1 MYQRPKSGEPEN
13 LASPSYS
20 VSQRALA
27 FLSALIVFFTTIITA
42 LVVDST
48 HSAQATQEQPGA
60 DVLSVGAV
68 YGQMGQVVVND
79 NPTQNT
85 PDYSWEDCVRYGYGS
100 GTYATTTVSPY
111 WQIATKQD
119 LWSYVSRGFST
130 ACSPYISVADTSA
143 LGFRANNPGNVKA
156 GSQFLVG
163 TMRHNNFPIQTK
175 HRFVHGSI
183 DLSINGNV
191 ESFPFDQEETPN
203 NELPSV
209 VSRSG
214 GAYIYF
220 ASPIG
225 QPGSYFC
232 SSPSVLAQN
241 ENGDWGCYKYIG
253 EGYGTFD
260 MYVDTDVYGG
270 FGIDN
275 TYYYYYGAKGRA
287 DLNPASD
294 DILRINK
301 TTATKIVIDSN
312 GVPYRLVLWGFVPD
326 ADGTCPDTPPA
337 NSAPVNTFTTKEG
350 QVSYG
355 CLYGSFNQER
365 ILTIKKTA
373 TADANSQ
380 SVAIPEF
387 SFSETLGVKS
397 AEVAGSPSTLSSSKT
412 FLKNGSIPNLKPT
425 ALGDSGT
432 AQSESYSFLVGR
444 SDFTITED
452 APTPLGGK
460 DSTGWRLDSMK
471 CVNAAGSDV
480 PVDYDVTRRSINF
493 ERVGLAPDTQSNA
506 ITCTFHNVY
515 EAKTKLTLKK
525 ELSGSYPSTV
535 TGKEWTLYATGVS
548 EDQVTKNTT
557 LSGVSGTN
565 EWVPSGTY
573 ALSESPN
580 DKVVGFTQKSLVC
593 KDVKGTD
600 VPITD
605 GKVKLADG
613 ADVTC
618 TWNNEYRTGSIKLT
632 KILKDPESGFTGGAQ
647 KVFNVNYQCGTFNGT
662 TYAGKVQ
669 LAANES
675 QIIDNLPEGA
685 RCQISEDQ
693 PSGNVKDTSYTWA
706 KPAYDVLWLQP
717 NPINIPEARITNTLT
732 RNMGVLVIHKEVAPA
747 DSSVPS
753 SYVGTTKFAI
763 KYSCTTSG
771 APFEGT
777 ANILAGSSESV
788 PVPAGSTCSVT
799 EDKPQVQTGEFSAPY
814 FVWKDPVIAPLT
826 DANGQQTN
834 VVTHNGT
841 LKTTVKN
848 TYEVDKRKLTIKKT
862 VVGPGATGDSGYTG
876 NDSNTFA
883 IDVKCGDN
891 FSYTVNV
898 AANGTQEIS
907 APRGASCTVTE
918 AKTDANF
925 NESLLK
931 ADFDWNRDATKYLDS
946 TNKPLDNN
954 TVTVADDGSSVVVV
968 QNETMK
974 SYGGIAIAK
983 VVAPDL
989 KPLNSNAKFTFTVS
1003 CNAPAQGESQNYTET
1018 ISLAANEVWRNTT
1031 KKVPAGTDCTV
1042 TETDLTGKSD
1052 GLVDESYR
1060 WASTAWKIEYGQEHN
1075 GTSGTT
1081 NSTVVTAHAQ
1091 SADVDHPFP
1100 RVTFTNTYERVY
1112 GTFSVNKEL
1121 TAPTSNPDVGSNI
1134 TYSGTWQCSYAEGTE
1149 VVSGTWS
1156 RVGTGLATL
1165 AVTSGGATLSSDA
1178 TAVNVLLGSR
1188 CSATESTPPAPV
1200 ADNPS
1205 FYWLHTTPGSAVTIS
1220 SENANQSLAIDNHI
1234 EKYTAGITLSKQV
1247 EGGEAGVAYDA
1258 QAQFSF
1264 DFTCKSISGITY
1276 ENTDQKLTADGT
1288 MTLKASSGQDI
1299 AAGSTCTISESATM
1313 PTAKDPYRWDQVKF
1327 AVSGVGVTNVSTAD
1341 RSVTFTLPAD
1351 RAVEAAVSVT
1361 NVMSEHRGQVTVKK
1375 TVDTQNKAQGFVGAG
1390 QAMFTVNL
1398 QCSLP
1403 GDTATTF
1410 QPATIADDGTTTFDV
1425 LLGSSCSVVET
1436 TPSGGLKDSSY
1447 VWGDYT
1453 SSHNG
1458 TPTSSTDNRLL
1469 VKNDGDNGTFT
1480 VTNKIERAYGTMQL
1494 SKEIV
1499 GVDLASNYGRD
1510 VTYSGTFQ
1518 CTHEGDAPVN
1528 GSWSIVGPGTV
1539 AITAQD
1545 SAGNTVDLTKANT
1558 LLPLNS
1564 TCVPTEAAP
1573 SATATNPN
1581 AVPAVGDP
1589 SYVWGKSG
1597 ATADVIS
1604 AIVEADRTNSMIV
1617 KNEIIHQES
1626 AVNISKTVAGE
1637 VTGMLDP
1644 QQKFTINATCVDE
1657 AKDSFDPRT
1666 IDVTN
1671 GGTAAFRRAVPR
1683 GWTCTLSEGALGQD
1697 LLKDVSYRWGTPSY
1711 QVSVNGQNIALTNG
1725 TTFVVPMDAQSINVT
1740 VTNQIDRVT
1749 GRLDISKAYG
1759 PAAQTA
1765 GDKAVKAT
1773 AEFSGTYRCVY
1784 AGQEIAKGTW
1794 TRTGTGSATL
1804 TNSDG
1809 TAPDALPLT
1818 TSCTVSEN
1826 TPAADG
1832 LVDSS
1837 WTWATPSIT
1846 YPVTDGNAAT
1856 ATIDSASN
1864 AAKAVVTNDVT
1875 RVYTPVEIST
1885 QFEGNPAV
1893 LTGGQQLTV
1902 AWRCTA
1908 PNDPT
1913 DLLEGS
1919 VVLPVVDG
1927 KIRLTDAAGADIIP
1941 AGWNCRVRTEAPD
1954 VNAFKDSSWS
1964 WTEPGYRGAYATS
1977 GTNPDFEVKSGL
1989 WSVPTS
1995 TSGTAYLRV
2004 VTKAVREYGSI
2015 NVLKNVTG
2023 DVQKSLQATTDAL
2036 KNEYVGRWMCTAED
2050 GTVKT
2055 GSWYSLGGGDA
2066 QILSD
2071 AGDTQILAGSSCS
2084 VTENS
2089 RPAQPVAVDA
2099 SYEWTVPL
2107 ANVPVEAAPAV
2118 VGVGTLAQFAVTNDT
2133 KRFFS
2138 ELSLAKAPIAGAAEG
2153 AKPDGI
2159 YKVGFM
2165 CRAGDGTVVHDT
2177 VDVVA
2182 GGARVST
2189 DTVIPRGAACSV
2201 AEIPP
2206 GSDVTSLG
2214 GVPIDRT
2221 ITDLNVIDPNK
2232 YQWDPTVRYMIDGGA
2247 VGDEMHDGLHNTFT
2261 FDLLGERTD
2270 IDVVNTL
2277 NPAAQVEKTYVGTS
2291 QNMVNGA
2298 WDGTWNVE
2306 YSIKVTNPSVNGAT
2320 KYSLID
2326 RPEVPAGV
2334 MLKYVKVT
2342 FPDANP
2348 TDSTPAATKIFRTN
2362 ANVAAGEENFV
2373 DHGGKLDAVIVPEPV
2388 TLPDGTVRDER
2399 RELRASDPASS
2410 ETFTVVMNISNPSG
2424 DGVLRPDQL
2433 PQVKEKCTERN
2444 ANEVVDLHNIAFVT
2458 SAGITV
2464 NDGDCGAVPSNF
2476 SVEKKNI
2483 GAGDTGAGVVAKND
2497 DGTFTARYEVK
2508 VTNRSTSVTS
2518 GILKDIAD
2526 TMTMPDSAMIR
2537 EVVVTEQRPD
2547 VHGGTV
2553 TVEPVKRD
2561 DVVAG
2566 QAWMLAKADPLS
2578 EIPLGPG
2585 ESRVFEVA
2593 VTFAV
2598 DQQSSGYDW
2607 KKFQCG
2613 SNDVYGKPLGIHN
2626 VVSME
2631 FDSDGQGNNVACQS
2645 VDLPHPAVD
2654 PVPPTPELDWL
2665 ARTGSVVLVLGLV
2678 VLALLAGGFVLS
2690 RRSRAGR

>member
-1 MYQRPKSGEPEN
+1 M
-13 LASPSYS
+13 ASPFYS

-48 HSAQATQEQPGA
+48 HSAQAAQEQPGA
-60 DVLSVGAV
+60 DVLRIGDV
-68 YGQMGQVVVND
+68 YGQMGQISVND
-79 NPTQNT
+79 ESTQKS
-85 PDYSWEDCVRYGYGS
+85 PDYSADDCVHYGYGS
-100 GTYATTTVSPY
+100 SYYADTTSAPL

-119 LWSYVSRGFST
+119 LWSYVSRGYS
-130 ACSPYISVADTSA
+130 ASCSYYISVGDTSA
-143 LGFRANNPGNVKA
+143 LGFRANNPGDVKA

-183 DLSINGNV
+183 DLNINGHI

-203 NELPSV
+203 NEVPSAIDHT
-209 VSRSG
+209 G
-214 GAYIYF
+214 GAYIYI
-220 ASPIG
+220 APPIG
-225 QPGSYFC
+225 IPGSYYC
-232 SSPSVLAQN
+232 YDGSVMAQN
-241 ENGDWGCYKYIG
+241 ENGDWGCYKYMG

-260 MYVDTDVYGG
+260 MYADTDTNGWY
-270 FGIDN
+270 GIDSK
-275 TYYYYYGAKGRA
+275 YYYYPGLKGAANK
-287 DLNPASD
+287 NPASD

-337 NSAPVNTFTTKEG
+337 NSAPVNTFVTKED

-380 SVAIPEF
+380 NVTIPEF

-432 AQSESYSFLVGR
+432 AKSESYSFLVGR

-452 APTPLGGK
+452 APNPLGGK

-471 CVNAAGSDV
+471 CVNSAGSDV

-493 ERVGLAPDTQSNA
+493 ERVGLAPDTQSNE

-525 ELSGSYPSTV
+525 ELSGNYPNTV

-557 LSGVSGTN
+557 LSGVTGTS

-580 DKVVGFTQKSLVC
+580 DKVVGFKQKSLVC
-593 KDVKGTD
+593 KDAKGAD
-600 VPITD
+600 VAVND
-605 GKVKLADG
+605 GKVILADG

-618 TWNNEYRTGSIKLT
+618 TWNNEYQTGSIKLT
-632 KILKDPESGFTGGAQ
+632 KVLNDPESGFTGGSE

-662 TYAGKVQ
+662 TYGGTVK
-669 LAANES
+669 LAAGES
-675 QIIDNLPEGA
+675 QVVNNLPAGA
-685 RCQISEDQ
+685 RCKISEDQ

-706 KPAYDVLWLQP
+706 QPAYDVLWLQP
-717 NPINIPEARITNTLT
+717 DPTNIPEARITNTLT
-732 RNMGVLVIHKEVAPA
+732 RNMGTLSIHKEVAPA

-753 SYVGTTKFAI
+753 SYVGTTKFAV

-777 ANILAGSSESV
+777 VNILAGSSETI
-788 PVPAGSTCSVT
+788 PVPAGSSCTVT
-799 EDKPQVQTGEFSAPY
+799 EDKPQVQNGEFSAPY
-814 FVWKDPVIAPLT
+814 FVWKDPIIAPLT
-826 DANGQQTN
+826 DANGQATN
-834 VVTHNGT
+834 QVTHNGT

-848 TYEVDKRKLTIKKT
+848 TYEVDKRNLTIKKK
-862 VVGPGATGDSGYTG
+862 VVGPGGTGDSGYTG
-876 NDSNTFA
+876 TSTNTFA
-883 IDVKCGDN
+883 VDVKCGDS

-898 AANGTQEIS
+898 PADGEQVIS

-931 ADFDWNRDATKYLDS
+931 ADFDWNREAIKYFDGS
-946 TNKPLDNN
+946 NQPLTNN
-954 TVTVADDGSSVVVV
+954 TVTVADDGSSAVVV

-983 VVAPDL
+983 VVAPDM
-989 KPLNSNAKFTFTVS
+989 KPLNSNAKFTFEVS
-1003 CNAPAQGESQNYTET
+1003 CNAPAQGETQNYKET
-1018 ISLAANEVWRNTT
+1018 VSLGAGEVWRNTN
-1031 KKVPAGTDCTV
+1031 KQVPAGTDCTV
-1042 TETDLTGKSD
+1042 TETDLRGKSD

-1060 WASTAWKIEYGQEHN
+1060 WASTGWKIEYGQEHN
-1075 GTSGTT
+1075 GTSGAT

-1091 SADVDHPFP
+1091 STDAEHPFP

-1112 GTFSVNKEL
+1112 GTFSINKEL
-1121 TAPTSNPDVGSNI
+1121 TVPDSNPNAGADL

-1156 RVGTGLATL
+1156 RVGKGLATL
-1165 AVTSGGATLSSDA
+1165 TVTSGNAALSSDA

-1205 FYWLHTTPGSAVTIS
+1205 FYWLHTTPESTVTVS
-1220 SENANQSLAIDNHI
+1220 SEDAKQLLTVDNHI

-1264 DFTCKSISGITY
+1264 DFTCKSISGIVY
-1276 ENTDQKLTADGT
+1276 ENKDQKLTAGGS

-1313 PTAKDPYRWDQVKF
+1313 PPSKDPYRWDQVKF
-1327 AVSGVGVTNVSTAD
+1327 AVSGTGVTNVSNAD

-1351 RAVEAAVSVT
+1351 KAVEAAVSVT
-1361 NVMSEHRGQVTVKK
+1361 NVMSEHRGKVAVKK
-1375 TVDTQNKAQGFVGAG
+1375 TVDSQNKAQGFVGAG

-1403 GDTATTF
+1403 GETATTF
-1410 QPATIADDGTTTFDV
+1410 QPATIADDGTATFDV

-1436 TPSGGLKDSSY
+1436 TPSGGLKDASY

-1453 SSHNG
+1453 SSHDG
-1458 TPTSSTDNRLL
+1458 TPTSGTDNRLL
-1469 VKNDGDNGTFT
+1469 VNRDGDNGTFT

-1518 CTHEGDAPVN
+1518 CTHEGDEPVN
-1528 GSWSIVGPGTV
+1528 GNWTIVGPGTV
-1539 AITAQD
+1539 ALTAQD
-1545 SAGNTVDLTKANT
+1545 SAGKTVDLTKANT

-1564 TCVPTEAAP
+1564 TCVPTEVAP
-1573 SATATNPN
+1573 SATATNPK
-1581 AVPAVGDP
+1581 AAPVVGNP

-1597 ATADVIS
+1597 ATAEVAS
-1604 AIVEADRTNSMIV
+1604 AIVEADRTNAMVV
-1617 KNEIIHQES
+1617 KNEIIQQES
-1626 AVNISKTVAGE
+1626 TVNISKAVEGE
-1637 VTGMLDP
+1637 VAGMLDP
-1644 QQKFTINATCVDE
+1644 QQKFTINASCVDE
-1657 AKDSFDPRT
+1657 AKDFFDPRT

-1671 GGTAAFRRAVPR
+1671 GATAAFKRAVPR
-1683 GWTCTLSEGALGQD
+1683 GWTCTLSESALGQD
-1697 LLKDVSYRWGTPSY
+1697 TLKDISYRWATPSY
-1711 QVSVNGQNIALTNG
+1711 RVSANGQDIALTDG
-1725 TTFVVPMDAQSINVT
+1725 HTFVVPMDAQSIDVK
-1740 VTNQIDRVT
+1740 VTNRVERVT
-1749 GRLDISKAYG
+1749 GKLDIATAYG

-1765 GDKAVKAT
+1765 GEKAVKAT
-1773 AEFSGTYRCVY
+1773 AEFSGTYQCVY

-1794 TRTGTGSATL
+1794 TSVGASSATL
-1804 TNSDG
+1804 TSVSG
-1809 TAPDALPLT
+1809 IAPDALPLT
-1818 TSCTVSEN
+1818 TSCTVTED

-1837 WTWATPSIT
+1837 WAWTTPSVT
-1846 YPVTDGNAAT
+1846 YPITDGNATAAT
-1856 ATIDSASN
+1856 VGSATDP
-1864 AAKAVVTNDVT
+1864 AKAVVTNDVQ

-1885 QFEGNPAV
+1885 EFEGNPGV
-1893 LTGGQQLTV
+1893 LTAGQELTV
-1902 AWRCTA
+1902 AWRCTS
-1908 PNDPT
+1908 PNDPK
-1913 DLLEGS
+1913 DLLEGA

-1927 KIRLTDAAGADIIP
+1927 HIRLTDAAGANIIP
-1941 AGWNCRVRTEAPD
+1941 AGWNCRVRTESPTAD
-1954 VNAFKDSSWS
+1954 AFKDSSWS
-1964 WTEPGYRGAYATS
+1964 WIEPGYKAAYAAL

-2050 GTVKT
+2050 GTVKA
-2055 GSWYSLGGGDA
+2055 GSWYVLGTGNA

-2071 AGDTQILAGSSCS
+2071 EGDTQILAGSTCT

-2089 RPAQPVAVDA
+2089 RPEQPVSVDA
-2099 SYEWTVPL
+2099 SYEWTVPITS
-2107 ANVPVEAAPAV
+2107 VPVEAKQAV
-2118 VGVGTLAQFAVTNDT
+2118 VRVDALADFAVTNET
-2133 KRFFS
+2133 KRMFS
-2138 ELSLAKAPIAGAAEG
+2138 ELALAKAPIANAAEG

-2159 YKVGFM
+2159 YKVGFI
-2165 CRAGDGTVVHDT
+2165 CRAGDGTVIHDT
-2177 VDVVA
+2177 VDVTA
-2182 GGARVST
+2182 GGERVTTGSI
-2189 DTVIPRGAACSV
+2189 IPRGAACSV

-2206 GSDVTSLG
+2206 GSDITSLG
-2214 GVPIDRT
+2214 GVAIDRT
-2221 ITDLNVIDPNK
+2221 VTDLNIVDPNK
-2232 YQWDPTVRYMIDGGA
+2232 YQWDPKVRYMIDGGA
-2247 VGDEMHDGLHNTFT
+2247 IGDEKRDGLDNTFT
-2261 FDLLGERTD
+2261 FDLLGDRTD

-2291 QNMVNGA
+2291 QNMVNGV

-2326 RPEVPAGV
+2326 RPQVPAGV
-2334 MLKYVKVT
+2334 MLKYLKVT
-2342 FPDANP
+2342 YPDANP
-2348 TDSTPAATKIFRTN
+2348 ADSTPGVTKIFRAN
-2362 ANVAAGEENFV
+2362 ANVAAGEENLV

-2388 TLPDGTVRDER
+2388 TLPDGSVQDGR
-2399 RELRASDPASS
+2399 RELGASDPASS

-2444 ANEVVDLHNIAFVT
+2444 ANEIVDLHNIAFVT

-2483 GAGDTGAGVVAKND
+2483 GAGGQGAGDKGAGGQGAGVVAKND
-2497 DGTFTARYEVK
+2497 DGTFTARYEVR

-2518 GILKDIAD
+2518 GILKDVTD
-2526 TMTMPDSAMIR
+2526 TMTIPDAAAIR
-2537 EVVVTEQRPD
+2537 GVLVTEQRPD
-2547 VHGGTV
+2547 GQGGMV
-2553 TVEPVKRD
+2553 ALEPVKRD

-2566 QAWMLAKADPLS
+2566 QAWTLAKVDPLS
-2578 EIPLGPG
+2578 EIPLAPG
-2585 ESRVFEVA
+2585 QSRVFEVA

-2598 DQQSSGYDW
+2598 DQQSNLYDW

-2613 SNDVYGKPLGIHN
+2613 STDAYGKPLGIHN
-2626 VVSME
+2626 VVNME
-2631 FDSDGQGNNVACQS
+2631 FDSDGSANNVACQN
-2645 VDLPHPAVD
+2645 VDLPRPAAAD
-2654 PVPPTPELDWL
+2654 PVPPTPQLDWL
-2665 ARTGSVVLVLGLV
+2665 ARTGSAVLILGLV
-2678 VLALLAGGFVLS
+2678 ALALLAGGLVLS
-2690 RRSRAGR
+2690 RRSRAGQ